1 MVDEEVV
8 VVPEGR
14 VLLKLKVNFRGILL
28 HFLSCFEM
36 MVFMISNFTSL
47 NRELLV

>member
-14 VLLKLKVNFRGILL
+14 VLLKLKLSFGGILL
-28 HFLSCFEM
+28 HFLSCCEM
-36 MVFMISNFTSL
+36 MVFMISNFTASP
-47 NRELLV
+47 